1 MNVKRL
7 AILTLAALTSLHTHA
22 QPAYTRNWR
31 DGFTPWTDPLRA
43 QPKQLQQPLQLQ
55 IPVELHAPSP
65 ALQRPQP
72 APAQRTAPSD
82 AIPGTAMSSESSSPN
97 APSVDTGNSDEAA
110 AAASTVLATLSC
122 ATAEQAAS
130 LASPQRALA
139 LLKNNQPTSTE
150 QTLRQ
155 PGDPDKPL
163 LLTLPQAIQLALCHN
178 PKVRLSWSP
187 IAQQAAALGQA
198 RSAWLP
204 QLSAG
209 MGRQR
214 SQLRY
219 PQAAAPSG
227 RAYRDTYASTQN
239 VGLRWR
245 LWDFGTRSAQTDAA
259 RLQLQAALASQN
271 EAVYQTLVD
280 VLQKYTD
287 AQIAH
292 SRLHAQ
298 HALRVV
304 AQHSLETTR
313 RRQKQGA
320 SSMHDSLHAMSDL
333 ARTNLEISRYQGDYS
348 KTLAQLI
355 YMLGLPANTPVLLE
369 SISASRLNAK
379 QQKET
384 NALMHKALDEWLQ
397 NMRQNHPTIKA
408 ARAQWQAAQANIQAA
423 QAEGLPSID
432 VSYNYY
438 RNGRPNQSLSSMR
451 NRERLVGIT
460 LTIPLFDGFATTY
473 KVRNAQAIAKQ
484 KAVEYQATEQQ
495 VLQDMVSTYADAQS
509 AWRTLN
515 AANGLLVIAREAQQ
529 STQRLYQRGAADILQ
544 LNHALSNLEQ
554 AQQEQAQAQAE
565 WLRARLKLWL
575 AEVQAGI

>member
-72 APAQRTAPSD
+72 EPAQKTAPSD
-82 AIPGTAMSSESSSPN
+82 AIPRAAMSSKSSSPN
-97 APSVDTGNSDEAA
+97 ATSVNTSNSDEA

-130 LASPQRALA
+130 LASPQQALA

-150 QTLRQ
+150 QTPRQ
-155 PGDPDKPL
+155 PSDLDKPL

-178 PKVRLSWSP
+178 PKVRLSWSQ

-227 RAYRDTYASTQN
+227 RAYRNTYASTQN

-245 LWDFGTRSAQTDAA
+245 LWDFGARSAQTDAA
-259 RLQLQAALASQN
+259 RLQLQATLANQN

-304 AQHSLETTR
+304 AQRSLETTR

>member
-1 MNVKRL
+1 
-7 AILTLAALTSLHTHA
+7 
-22 QPAYTRNWR
+22 
-31 DGFTPWTDPLRA
+31 
-43 QPKQLQQPLQLQ
+43 
-55 IPVELHAPSP
+55 
-65 ALQRPQP
+65 
-72 APAQRTAPSD
+72 
-82 AIPGTAMSSESSSPN
+82 MSSESSSPN
-97 APSVDTGNSDEAA
+97 APSVDTGSSDEAA
-110 AAASTVLATLSC
+110 TASTTVLATLSC
-122 ATAEQAAS
+122 AMAEQAAS
-130 LASPQRALA
+130 LASPQQALT

-150 QTLRQ
+150 QTPRQ
-155 PGDPDKPL
+155 PGGPDKPL

-178 PKVRLSWSP
+178 PKVRLSWSQ

-227 RAYRDTYASTQN
+227 RAYRNTYASTQN

-245 LWDFGTRSAQTDAA
+245 LWDFGARSAQTDAA

-304 AQHSLETTR
+304 AQRSLETTR

-369 SISASRLNAK
+369 NISASPLNAK

-408 ARAQWQAAQANIQAA
+408 AHAQWQAAQANIKAA
-423 QAEGLPSID
+423 QAEGLPTID

-438 RNGRPNQSLSSMR
+438 RNGRPDQSLSSMR
-451 NRERLVGIT
+451 SRERLVGIT

-473 KVRNAQAIAKQ
+473 KVRNAQAIARQ

-565 WLRARLKLWL
+565 WLHARLKLWL